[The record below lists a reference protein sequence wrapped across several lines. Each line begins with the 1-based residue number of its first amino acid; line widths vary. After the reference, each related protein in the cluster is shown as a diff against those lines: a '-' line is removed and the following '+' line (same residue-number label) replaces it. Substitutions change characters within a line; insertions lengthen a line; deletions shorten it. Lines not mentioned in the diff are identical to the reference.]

1 MEKGQFTFQLSSDC
15 EIDIASIDPVAWSSI
30 KKNVKRLLEN
40 KQCDDIG
47 KAYICAFL
55 IYIQELDLLI
65 PEYNPEKDNF
75 M

>member
-1 MEKGQFTFQLSSDC
+1 MDEGQFTLALSA
-15 EIDIASIDPVAWSSI
+15 EVEVDIATIDPESWKRI
-30 KKNVKRLLEN
+30 KEHVKLLLKN

-55 IYIQELDLLI
+55 VYIQELSSLI
-65 PEYNPEKDNF
+65 GEYDPEKDKF

>member
-1 MEKGQFTFQLSSDC
+1 MEKGQFTFLLSADC
-15 EIDIASIDPVAWSSI
+15 EIDIATIDPIAWASI
-30 KKNVKRLLEN
+30 KQNVKQLLEN

-65 PEYNPEKDNF
+65 PEYDPKKDQF